1 MRAVNIHRTRSHSRS
16 VNRSRSHSR
25 SVSPLCSYLCVV
37 PQRLLVSDFLQKAGS
52 LPIAD
57 VRSPGEFAKGHI
69 PGAVNIPLFSDDERA
84 QVGTCYKQQGQQQAI
99 DLGLELVGPKMAGF
113 VKAARI
119 LAENKE
125 GLLVHCWRGGM
136 RSGSMAWLFETAGIP
151 TFTLAGGYKAFRNH
165 VLAAYML
172 PYQLRVIGGET
183 GSGKTEVLQQIGLHG
198 QQILDLEA
206 IASHRGS
213 SFGALGM
220 NVQPTVEQF
229 ENNLWNELHKLDST
243 KPIWL
248 EDESRSIGR
257 VFVPPAFW
265 TQKAAAHVYRIS
277 LPHELRVQR
286 LLRDYGTFP
295 VELLREAVQRISKR
309 LGGLDTQR
317 ATEALDSG
325 DLETVVRVTLRYYDK
340 AYNYPYLS
348 KPKEQ
353 VTLVETLEDNPEA
366 NALRILQ
373 HYHNHK
379 NV

>member
-1 MRAVNIHRTRSHSRS
+1 
-16 VNRSRSHSR
+16 
-25 SVSPLCSYLCVV
+25 V
-37 PQRLLVSDFLQKAGS
+37 PQRLLLTDFLQKAGF

-113 VKAARI
+113 VKTARL

-165 VLAAYML
+165 VLAAFML

-183 GSGKTEVLQQIGLHG
+183 GSGKTEVLQQIGLQG

-229 ENNLWNELHKLDST
+229 ENNLWNELHKLDTT
-243 KPIWL
+243 KPIWV

-257 VFVPPAFW
+257 VFVPPVFW
-265 TQKAAAHVYRIS
+265 AQKAAAHVYRIS

-325 DLETVVRVTLRYYDK
+325 DLETVVRITLRYYDK

-348 KPKEQ
+348 KQKEK
-353 VTLVETLEDNPEA
+353 VTLVETPEDNPEA
-366 NALRILQ
+366 NALRVLQ
-373 HYHNHK
+373 HYHNQK

>member
-1 MRAVNIHRTRSHSRS
+1 M
-16 VNRSRSHSR
+16 
-25 SVSPLCSYLCVV
+25 
-37 PQRLLVSDFLQKAGS
+37 
-52 LPIAD
+52 AD

-113 VKAARI
+113 VKAARL

-151 TFTLAGGYKAFRNH
+151 SFTLVGGYKAFRNH
-165 VLAAYML
+165 VLSAYVN
-172 PYQLRVIGGET
+172 PYKLCIVGGET
-183 GSGKTEVLQQIGLHG
+183 GCGKTEILQQIALQNH
-198 QQILDLEA
+198 QILDLEA

-220 NVQPTVEQF
+220 SVQPTVEQF
-229 ENNLWNELHKLDST
+229 ENNLWNELRKLDPA
-243 KPIWL
+243 KPIWI

-257 VFVPPAFW
+257 VFVPAAFW
-265 TQKAAAHVYRIS
+265 AQMEAAHVFRIS
-277 LPHELRVQR
+277 IPHELRVQR

-295 VELLREAVQRISKR
+295 VEMLREAVQRISKR

-317 ATEALDSG
+317 ALEALSNG
-325 DLETVVRVTLRYYDK
+325 DLETVVRLTLRYYDK
-340 AYNYPYLS
+340 AYNYPYLR

-353 VTLVETLEDNPEA
+353 VTLVETPEDNPAA
-366 NALRILQ
+366 NAERILR
-373 HYHNHK
+373 HHL
-379 NV
+379 

>member
-1 MRAVNIHRTRSHSRS
+1 M
-16 VNRSRSHSR
+16 
-25 SVSPLCSYLCVV
+25 
-37 PQRLLVSDFLQKAGS
+37 
-52 LPIAD
+52 AD

-113 VKAARI
+113 VKAARL

-151 TFTLAGGYKAFRNH
+151 AFILVGGYKAFRNH
-165 VLAAYML
+165 VLSAYAN
-172 PYQLRVIGGET
+172 PYKLCIVGGET
-183 GSGKTEVLQQIGLHG
+183 GCGKTEILQQIAVQNH
-198 QQILDLEA
+198 QILDLEA

-220 NVQPTVEQF
+220 SVQPTVEQF
-229 ENNLWNELHKLDST
+229 ENNLWNELRKLDPA
-243 KPIWL
+243 KPIWI

-257 VFVPPAFW
+257 VFVPAAFW
-265 TQKAAAHVYRIS
+265 AQMEAAHVFRIS
-277 LPHELRVQR
+277 IPHELRVQR

-295 VELLREAVQRISKR
+295 VEMLREAVERISKR

-317 ATEALDSG
+317 ALEALSNG
-325 DLETVVRVTLRYYDK
+325 DLETVVRLTLRYYDK
-340 AYNYPYLS
+340 AYNYPYLR

-353 VTLVETLEDNPEA
+353 VTLVETPEDNPAA
-366 NALRILQ
+366 NAERILR
-373 HYHNHK
+373 HHL
-379 NV
+379 

>member
-1 MRAVNIHRTRSHSRS
+1 LLFTALALILALFLRSDK
-16 VNRSRSHSR
+16 
-25 SVSPLCSYLCVV
+25 YLCFM
-37 PQRLLVSDFLQKAGS
+37 PQRLTVTDFLLKAAF

-69 PGAVNIPLFSDDERA
+69 PGAVNIPLFTDEERA
-84 QVGTCYKQQGQQQAI
+84 LVGTCYKQQGQQPAT
-99 DLGLELVGPKMAGF
+99 DLGLEIVGSKLSAF
-113 VKAARI
+113 VKTARV

-125 GLLVHCWRGGM
+125 GILVHCWRGGM

-151 TFTLAGGYKAFRNH
+151 AFTLAGGYKAFRNH

-172 PYQLRVIGGET
+172 PYQLRIIGGET
-183 GSGKTEVLQQIGLHG
+183 GSGKTEILQQLALQN
-198 QQILDLEA
+198 QQTLDLEA

-220 NVQPTVEQF
+220 HAQPSAEQF
-229 ENNLWNELHKLDST
+229 ENNLWNELRKLDPS

-248 EDESRSIGR
+248 EDESQGIGR

-265 TQKAAAHVYRIS
+265 AQMEAAHVYRIS
-277 LPHELRVQR
+277 LPLELRVQR

-295 VELLREAVQRISKR
+295 AEQLRDAVQRISKR

-317 ATEALDSG
+317 AHEALNNG
-325 DLETVVRVTLRYYDK
+325 DLETVVRLTLRYYDK
-340 AYNYPYLS
+340 AYNYPYLR

-353 VTLVETLEDNPEA
+353 VTLIETPEDNPAA
-366 NALRILQ
+366 NAARILQ
-373 HYHNHK
+373 Y
-379 NV
+379 V